1 MTANVGELKSAPD
14 PLPPG
19 APNCGWLNKLKNS
32 ARKSIRIPSLGTKCL
47 MMEKSVFTK
56 SGPPTGSVRGALP
69 SSPAAGCEKQ
79 AVLNHSA
86 RVGLLSAGL
95 QVILGRIKADPFALT
110 KFTPVTSGL
119 ALLSMSKIGKPEV
132 ACSITVA
139 SHPPRIAFAAAFQLA
154 PQCRP
159 LPNGKS

>member
-19 APNCGWLNKLKNS
+19 APNCGWLNRLKNS
-32 ARKSIRIPSLGTKCL
+32 VRKSTRHPSRGTKCL

-79 AVLNHSA
+79 EALNHA
-86 RVGLLSAGL
+86 DRDGLLSAGL
-95 QVILGRIKADPFALT
+95 HVMLGRIKELPFA
-110 KFTPVTSGL
+110 FNRQVP
-119 ALLSMSKIGKPEV
+119 
-132 ACSITVA
+132 
-139 SHPPRIAFAAAFQLA
+139 AA
-154 PQCRP
+154 PTR
-159 LPNGKS
+159 GGGGWR